1 MKPSNENHQQGI
13 KRYFYSPT
21 TQPIILAAEEIA
33 TINLFLA
40 RLYADLGSIVWIKST
55 FTAALDAYWKTK
67 GATKEYAQRFEEEID
82 PQIHQV
88 VIARQF
94 TRADPSVIKNYVI
107 ENTVDTARYW
117 NAYSDPYPPPDIGN
131 MDEPFR
137 HFFVLLK
144 DLVQE
149 MEKRGNPAQA
159 ISFLAS
165 VMAAFALTYPVN
177 YLAADHYFQN
187 YVKNEVGDKP
197 TDDDYTFYLCR
208 DMDYM
213 FFDRF

>member
-1 MKPSNENHQQGI
+1 
-13 KRYFYSPT
+13 
-21 TQPIILAAEEIA
+21 
-33 TINLFLA
+33 
-40 RLYADLGSIVWIKST
+40 
-55 FTAALDAYWKTK
+55 
-67 GATKEYAQRFEEEID
+67 
-82 PQIHQV
+82 
-88 VIARQF
+88 
-94 TRADPSVIKNYVI
+94 
-107 ENTVDTARYW
+107 
-117 NAYSDPYPPPDIGN
+117 